1 MQNEMSQSFMY
12 VSFLHFYLLLCSVKG
27 KDDLL
32 KLCHFIGT
40 ISKISTFPSR
50 RI

>member
-12 VSFLHFYLLLCSVKG
+12 ASFLHFYLLCSVKG

-32 KLCHFIGT
+32 KLCYFIGT